1 MSRRSARLNPVSDEQ
16 IGAGIAAAVIA
27 TLGLWW
33 FRLIMKNVR
42 ALPPAT
48 RYGIYALIW
57 LAYFVAV
64 MLVIARG

>member
-1 MSRRSARLNPVSDEQ
+1 MSDAQ
-16 IGAGIAAAVIA
+16 IGAGIAAALIA

-33 FRLIMKNVR
+33 FRLILKSVR
-42 ALPPAT
+42 TMAPTT

-64 MLVIARG
+64 MLVITRTQTGA

>member
-1 MSRRSARLNPVSDEQ
+1 MSEEQ
-16 IGAGIAAAVIA
+16 LGAGIAAAAVA

-42 ALPPAT
+42 EMAPAT

-64 MLVIARG
+64 MLVIARA

>member
-1 MSRRSARLNPVSDEQ
+1 MSEEQ
-16 IGAGIAAAVIA
+16 LGAGLAAAIVA
-27 TLGLWW
+27 SLGLWW

-42 ALPPAT
+42 EMAPTT

-64 MLVIARG
+64 MLVIARS